1 MQKTSL
7 FGVEYA
13 EHVTV
18 CQRWRRCFIPA
29 AAAPCSQHI
38 ADGLPRHARNPWVRG
53 LPACRSDGEIEHA
66 AHFPAPR
73 PKLPL
78 RSSLIAR
85 RNSQKA
91 RTIRA
96 PSLRR
101 VDAGRRTLRV
111 AWAVSLGQS
120 SEEPALHCGVVR
132 LPPSGPRRGD
142 ICSLNQL

>member
-73 PKLPL
+73 PELPL

-85 RNSQKA
+85 RNSQKT

-101 VDAGRRTLRV
+101 VDAGRGG
-111 AWAVSLGQS
+111 APCGSLGQYRLGS
-120 SEEPALHCGVVR
+120 QARNRRFIAALFAYLLAAHGGEIYVA
-132 LPPSGPRRGD
+132 
-142 ICSLNQL
+142 